1 MLLITD
7 QLREL
12 IIARRS
18 ATELLV
24 VARKD
29 GLKLMREDGWSKVLA
44 GMTTVEEVVRVTKTD
59 ASAVV

>member
-1 MLLITD
+1 MITD

-12 IIARRS
+12 IVQRRS
-18 ATELLV
+18 ATDLQA

-44 GMTTVEEVVRVTKTD
+44 GMTTVEEIVRVTKTD